1 MNGGLKTIQAKNIVK
16 WIEKTKAEAIEMVE
30 KAFRESSEEYGRLG
44 TFSNGESIYKKIEN
58 Q

>member
-1 MNGGLKTIQAKNIVK
+1 VK
-16 WIEKTKAEAIEMVE
+16 WIEKTKTEAIEMVE